1 MLLYD
6 LNLELSYITILYIQ
20 DLEEGRYDKS

>member
-20 DLEEGRYDKS
+20 DLEEGRYDLS